1 MLATDYKNYSVVYSC
16 NEMFGL
22 GKSEAVWVLTREQ
35 EFTPE
40 VNEAV
45 KGHLS
50 TKIPHYTTDNFY
62 KTIQGGD
69 CKYLP

>member
-1 MLATDYKNYSVVYSC
+1 
-16 NEMFGL
+16 MFGL